1 MSYDSVIVRFF
12 YLLIAA
18 DGKVNE
24 KEKLVLS
31 QMIECESINREVYE
45 SEMLLL
51 PTLDKQKVYAES
63 LAILKK
69 FPRKKQLR
77 IVAWLCVLANAD
89 GFMDKAEWQF
99 IYGLYQKELHLPLQE
114 IFDVQ
119 REINF
124 AILERRVLSAP

>member
-1 MSYDSVIVRFF
+1 MSYDKVITRLY
-12 YLLIAA
+12 YLLVAA
-18 DGKVNE
+18 DGDINE
-24 KEKLVLS
+24 KEISTAKK
-31 QMIECESINREVYE
+31 MIEFESIDEAVFR

-51 PTLDKQKVYAES
+51 PSMEKKQIYGETIPV
-63 LAILKK
+63 LKK

-89 GFMDKAEWQF
+89 GFMDKTEWQF
-99 IYGLYQKELHLPLQE
+99 IYNLYQRELHLELQD

-124 AILERRVLSAP
+124 TIWERRTVSTF